1 MVAHGLRADRGLVV
15 GEGTP
20 KHLRIHRSER
30 QAIAADTT
38 LPELL
43 GEALRHTG
51 KCRLARTIC
60 HQPGELGAILKASH
74 AADMDHMPGRITIE
88 FIHQGL
94 CDQQWR
100 EDIHTKERIER
111 ISSVASDGRLV
122 QQAGIVHHCVHAPA
136 GHALLDACS
145 CRCHGQVQHAGFN
158 EAPTLPGQCVQ
169 GLRITC
175 DGDHATAFHEGQ
187 PQYRGLSHPPAR
199 PRNYDK
205 AFHLLYTGHGP
216 LLRGPTFVPAHW
228 VRGIPRPSKLPGMND
243 PSLDTLFLGNPL
255 SHWLAALAWA
265 CGAWVL
271 GRSLSWASSN
281 SLKRLASRTATRL
294 DDILVGA
301 LRGPLVAII
310 TLFGVYLAF
319 QQLELPER
327 MDQWV
332 DRIIKVA
339 TVLALTWLL
348 ARLMDALVEE
358 FLVPRARRDE
368 TVVVSNELVPVMR
381 SATKVLV
388 WGLGLVLA
396 LNNAGYNVGALLAGI
411 GIGGLAM
418 AMAAKDT
425 VANIFGGVTVFTDK
439 PFMVGDRIR
448 IAGYDGFVEEVGIR
462 STRIRTLEGPVV
474 VVPNFKF
481 TDSVLENVSHQATF
495 RVRHELGLVYE
506 TPTEKIEAALAILNT
521 LVDEHADVLM
531 PERMVSFTTFKAYSL
546 NILFIYFIRKEAD
559 IFATRSRI
567 HLELMKRFSA
577 AGLEFAYPTQVEY
590 SKGG

>member
-1 MVAHGLRADRGLVV
+1 M
-15 GEGTP
+15 
-20 KHLRIHRSER
+20 
-30 QAIAADTT
+30 
-38 LPELL
+38 
-43 GEALRHTG
+43 
-51 KCRLARTIC
+51 
-60 HQPGELGAILKASH
+60 
-74 AADMDHMPGRITIE
+74 
-88 FIHQGL
+88 
-94 CDQQWR
+94 
-100 EDIHTKERIER
+100 
-111 ISSVASDGRLV
+111 
-122 QQAGIVHHCVHAPA
+122 
-136 GHALLDACS
+136 
-145 CRCHGQVQHAGFN
+145 
-158 EAPTLPGQCVQ
+158 
-169 GLRITC
+169 
-175 DGDHATAFHEGQ
+175 
-187 PQYRGLSHPPAR
+187 
-199 PRNYDK
+199 
-205 AFHLLYTGHGP
+205 
-216 LLRGPTFVPAHW
+216 RGPTFVPAHW

-243 PSLDTLFLGNPL
+243 PSLDRLFLGNPL

-265 CGAWVL
+265 CGAWLV
-271 GRSLSWASSN
+271 GRALSWASSN

-310 TLFGVYLAF
+310 TLFGIYLAF
-319 QQLELPER
+319 HQLELPER
-327 MDQWV
+327 MDQGV
-332 DRIIKVA
+332 DRTIKVA

-531 PERMVSFTTFKAYSL
+531 PERVVSFTTFKAYSL